1 MKKNI
6 KFIPLV
12 SLALFVVAVSLVFTF
27 TSPESIVEFF
37 GIQNGYLFLFIITF
51 IAGVSTFTSIP
62 YQVALITLAA
72 GGLDPFALGAVATLG
87 DMLGDT
93 TSYYLGYYGRSILPE
108 EGQWIQKKIKAIAEK
123 HPRLLPL
130 VFVLYGST
138 APLSNDVLTIPFGI
152 ARYPF
157 FALMIP
163 LGLGNLIYN
172 TALAYFGEQIFSVM
186 KGLFS

>member
-62 YQVALITLAA
+62 YQVVLIT
-72 GGLDPFALGAVATLG
+72 
-87 DMLGDT
+87 
-93 TSYYLGYYGRSILPE
+93 
-108 EGQWIQKKIKAIAEK
+108 
-123 HPRLLPL
+123 
-130 VFVLYGST
+130 
-138 APLSNDVLTIPFGI
+138 
-152 ARYPF
+152 
-157 FALMIP
+157 
-163 LGLGNLIYN
+163 
-172 TALAYFGEQIFSVM
+172 LAYFGEQIFSVL
-186 KGLFS
+186 KS